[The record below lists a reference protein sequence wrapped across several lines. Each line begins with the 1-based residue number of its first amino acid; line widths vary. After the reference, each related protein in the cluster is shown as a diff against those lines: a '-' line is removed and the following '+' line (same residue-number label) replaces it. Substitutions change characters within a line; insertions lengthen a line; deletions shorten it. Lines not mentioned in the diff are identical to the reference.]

1 MTELNM
7 TGRSWV
13 LLVLLSLL
21 WGGSFFFVE
30 LALRDLPPL
39 TVVLGRV
46 VLAALALHLY
56 VLLRGKRMPTD
67 PKLWRAF
74 FAMGLLNNLL
84 PFTLIVWGQV
94 YIEGGLASI
103 LNATTPIFTVMLAH
117 FLTNDERMTP
127 NKVTGVCLGLVG
139 VTVLIGPEALGG
151 VGGNVLAQLAVIAAA
166 VCYALAG
173 IYGRRFKGVPTTF
186 TATGMLTG
194 TAVMMVPL
202 AFVLE
207 QPWRLRPDSVTVLAV
222 LGLALLSTAAA
233 YLIYFYIL
241 SVAGATNVLL
251 VTLLIPVSAV
261 LLGVLILGERLH
273 WTAFVGMA
281 LILTGL
287 LAVDG
292 RVVRRFGIGKPVKQD

>member
-1 MTELNM
+1 MTNGLTM
-7 TGRSWV
+7 TGRSWA

-39 TVVLGRV
+39 TVVFGRV
-46 VLAALALHLY
+46 ALAALTLHLY
-56 VLLRGKRMPTD
+56 VLLTGKRMPTD
-67 PKLWRAF
+67 PKLWCAF
-74 FAMGLLNNLL
+74 FVMGLLNNLL

-103 LNATTPIFTVMLAH
+103 LNATTPIFTVVLAH
-117 FLTNDERMTP
+117 FLTSDERMTA
-127 NKVTGVCLGLVG
+127 NKVAGVCLGLVG
-139 VTVLIGPEALGG
+139 VAVLIGPEALGG

-166 VCYALAG
+166 VSYAFAG

-194 TAVMMVPL
+194 SAVMMLPL
-202 AFVLE
+202 ALGLE
-207 QPWRLRPDSVTVLAV
+207 PPWHLRPDTVTVLAV
-222 LGLALLSTAAA
+222 LGLALLSTVAA

-261 LLGVLILGERLH
+261 LLGALVLGERLH

-281 LILTGL
+281 LILIGL

-292 RVVRRFGIGKPVKQD
+292 RVMRRFGVG

>member
-1 MTELNM
+1 MTHSQLTM
-7 TGRSWV
+7 TGRSWA

-39 TVVLGRV
+39 TVVFGRV
-46 VLAALALHLY
+46 ALAALTLHLY
-56 VLLRGKRMPTD
+56 VLLTGKRMPTD
-67 PKLWRAF
+67 PELWCAF
-74 FAMGLLNNLL
+74 FVMGLLNNLL

-103 LNATTPIFTVMLAH
+103 LNATTPIFTVVLAH
-117 FLTNDERMTP
+117 FLTSDERMTA
-127 NKVTGVCLGLVG
+127 NKVAGVCLGLVG
-139 VTVLIGPEALGG
+139 VAVLIGPEALGG

-166 VCYALAG
+166 VSYAFAG

-194 TAVMMVPL
+194 SAVMMLPL
-202 AFVLE
+202 ALGLE
-207 QPWRLRPDSVTVLAV
+207 PPWHLRPDTVTVLAV
-222 LGLALLSTAAA
+222 LGLALLSTVAA

-261 LLGVLILGERLH
+261 LLGTLVLGERLH

-292 RVVRRFGIGKPVKQD
+292 RVMRRFGVG

>member
-1 MTELNM
+1 MN
-7 TGRSWV
+7 GRSWA

-30 LALRDLPPL
+30 LALRNLPPL
-39 TVVLGRV
+39 TVVFGRV
-46 VLAALALHLY
+46 ALAALALHFY
-56 VLLRGKRMPTD
+56 ALLTGQRMPTD
-67 PKLWRAF
+67 LKLWRAF
-74 FAMGLLNNLL
+74 FVMGLLNNLL
-84 PFTLIVWGQV
+84 PFTLIAWGQV

-103 LNATTPIFTVMLAH
+103 LNATTPIFTVVLAH
-117 FLTNDERMTP
+117 FLTVDERMTA
-127 NKVTGVCLGLVG
+127 NKLTGVCLGLLG

-151 VGGNVLAQLAVIAAA
+151 VGGNVLAQLAVVAAA

-194 TAVMMVPL
+194 SAVLMLPL
-202 AFVLE
+202 ALVLE
-207 QPWRLRPDSVTVLAV
+207 PPWHLRPDTVTVLAA

-241 SVAGATNVLL
+241 SEAGATNVLL

-261 LLGVLILGERLH
+261 LLGVLVLGERLH

-281 LILTGL
+281 LILAGL

-292 RVVRRFGIGKPVKQD
+292 RMVRRFGVG

>member
-1 MTELNM
+1 MTDSQLTM
-7 TGRSWV
+7 TGRSWA

-21 WGGSFFFVE
+21 WGGSFLFVE

-39 TVVLGRV
+39 TVVFGRV
-46 VLAALALHLY
+46 ALAALTLHLY
-56 VLLRGKRMPTD
+56 VLLTGQRMPTD
-67 PKLWRAF
+67 SKLWRAF
-74 FAMGLLNNLL
+74 FVMGLLNNLL

-103 LNATTPIFTVMLAH
+103 LNATTPIFTVVLAH
-117 FLTNDERMTP
+117 FLTVDERMTP
-127 NKVTGVCLGLVG
+127 NKVAGVCLGLVG

-151 VGGNVLAQLAVIAAA
+151 VGGNVFAQLAVVAATI
-166 VCYALAG
+166 CYALAG

-186 TATGMLTG
+186 TATGMLTA

-202 AFVLE
+202 VVGLE
-207 QPWRLRPDSVTVLAV
+207 QPWHLRPDTSTVLAV

-233 YLIYFYIL
+233 YLIYFYVL
-241 SVAGATNVLL
+241 LVAGATNVLL

-261 LLGVLILGERLH
+261 LLGVFILGERLH
-273 WTAFVGMA
+273 WTAFVGMV
-281 LILTGL
+281 LVLTGL

-292 RVVRRFGIGKPVKQD
+292 RVVRRF